1 MPRFILASQSPRRQ
15 DLLKTVGLD
24 FEVVI
29 SSSDESYPE
38 SMLIQE
44 VPAFIAKNKAIAVA
58 NILANKSLSENTS
71 TSHSINNASVQD
83 ACIIAADT
91 IVVLDNRVMGKPVDR
106 DDAILS
112 LTKLSGNTHEVIT
125 GVCIFYQNDFIVFS
139 ETTKVKFHPL
149 TEQQIIYY
157 VDEYKPYDK
166 AGGYAIQEWIGLVGI
181 DSIQGDFYNVM
192 GLPVS
197 RLLQKIKQ
205 LGLID

>member
-24 FEVVI
+24 FDVVV

-38 SMLIQE
+38 TMPIQE

-58 NILANKSLSENTS
+58 HILAENSLAENT
-71 TSHSINNASVQD
+71 
-83 ACIIAADT
+83 CIIAADT
-91 IVVLDNRVMGKPVDR
+91 VVVLDNIVMGKPLYR
-106 DDAILS
+106 NDAILS

-125 GVCIFYQNDFIVFS
+125 GVCLYHQNDFIVFS
-139 ETTKVKFHPL
+139 ETTKVKFHTL
-149 TEQQIIYY
+149 TEQQIIHY
-157 VDEYKPYDK
+157 VDHYKPYDK

-197 RLLQKIKQ
+197 KLMQKIKQ

>member
-24 FEVVI
+24 FEVIV

-38 SMLIQE
+38 TMPIQE

-58 NILANKSLSENTS
+58 NILAAKSLADNT
-71 TSHSINNASVQD
+71 
-83 ACIIAADT
+83 CIIAADT
-91 IVVLDNRVMGKPVDR
+91 VVVLDNMVMGKPVDR
-106 DDAILS
+106 NDAIKS

-125 GVCIFYQNDFIVFS
+125 GVCLYHDNDFIVFS
-139 ETTKVKFHPL
+139 ETTKVKFHKL
-149 TEQQIIYY
+149 TEQQIMYY
-157 VDEYKPYDK
+157 VDQYKPYDK

-197 RLLQKIKQ
+197 KLMQKIKQ

>member
-15 DLLKTVGLD
+15 DLLNTVGLD
-24 FEVVI
+24 FDVVV

-38 SMLIQE
+38 TMPIQE

-58 NILANKSLSENTS
+58 NILADKSLAENS
-71 TSHSINNASVQD
+71 
-83 ACIIAADT
+83 CIIAADT
-91 IVVLDNRVMGKPVDR
+91 VVVLNNLVMGKPLDR
-106 DDAILS
+106 NDAISS

-125 GVCIFYQNDFIVFS
+125 GVCLYYQNEFIIFS
-139 ETTKVKFHPL
+139 ETTKVKFHKL
-149 TEQQIIYY
+149 TEQQIMYY
-157 VDEYKPYDK
+157 VDHYKPYDK

-181 DSIQGDFYNVM
+181 DNIQGDFYNVM

-197 RLLQKIKQ
+197 KLMQKIKQ

>member
-24 FEVVI
+24 FDVVV

-38 SMLIQE
+38 TMPIQE

-58 NILANKSLSENTS
+58 NILAAKSLVEDT
-71 TSHSINNASVQD
+71 
-83 ACIIAADT
+83 CIIAADT
-91 IVVLDNRVMGKPVDR
+91 VVVLDNMVMGKPIDR
-106 DDAILS
+106 NDAISS

-125 GVCIFYQNDFIVFS
+125 GVCLYHQNNFIIFS
-139 ETTKVKFHPL
+139 ETTKVKFHKL
-149 TEQQIIYY
+149 TDQQIIYY
-157 VDEYKPYDK
+157 VDQYKPYDK

-197 RLLQKIKQ
+197 KLMQKIKQ
-205 LGLID
+205 LGLND